1 MVRDMRWKIL
11 AMFLLLMGV
20 TLVSLLIYVTA
31 QPKDFVI
38 PLELPTNRNPN
49 LEQRFIQGSVIV
61 DTIKVQS
68 VSKGVLQNKD
78 FESCFVDHLDTREK
92 IYITWQ
98 AVNPD
103 DSNEVFVSV
112 ETLPMEN
119 LRLLNS
125 VESVEFLFDKQQ
137 ILVKTKPFWIL
148 IIAFSFSLL
157 ISAILAGFFIC
168 KFKGR

>member
-1 MVRDMRWKIL
+1 MRWKIL

-38 PLELPTNRNPN
+38 PFELPTNRNPN
-49 LEQRFIQGSVIV
+49 LEQRFIQGSKTLAAIE
-61 DTIKVQS
+61 IQS
-68 VSKGVLQNKD
+68 VTKEALRNKD
-78 FESCFVDHLDTREK
+78 FESCFVDYLDTREK

-98 AVNPD
+98 VVNPD
-103 DSNEVFVSV
+103 NSNEVFVSV
-112 ETLPMEN
+112 ETLSIEN

>member
-1 MVRDMRWKIL
+1 MRWKIL

-20 TLVSLLIYVTA
+20 IFVSLLIYVAA

-49 LEQRFIQGSVIV
+49 LEQKFIQGSVIV
-61 DTIKVQS
+61 DKIKVQS
-68 VSKGVLQNKD
+68 VGKEVLQNKN
-78 FESCFVDHLDTREK
+78 FESCFVDSLDTRKK

-98 AVNPD
+98 AVNPEN
-103 DSNEVFVSV
+103 SNEVFVSV
-112 ETLPMEN
+112 ETLSIEN

-125 VESVEFLFDKQQ
+125 VESIEFLFDKQQ
-137 ILVKTKPFWIL
+137 ILIKTKPFWIL
-148 IIAFSFSLL
+148 IIVFSLSL
-157 ISAILAGFFIC
+157 LTSAIMAGFFIC